1 MSKRFYWF
9 KLKNSFFKRHDIK
22 YIESLPDGKE
32 YVLIYLKLMVESL
45 DHDGEL
51 RFSETI
57 PYDEQ
62 MISALVNSE
71 VNIVTSALD
80 TMEKLGM
87 IVKKE
92 DGTLSFPLVEGLI
105 GSASDTDEARRI
117 RRFRERQ
124 KDTSV
129 TNSNANVTE
138 SVTKCNGERYTSVT
152 NDNESIEYR
161 DKSIEYRDIDKE
173 KSIKEK
179 TTRFLP
185 PTLDEISSYCL
196 ERNNGIDPQRFFDF
210 YQSKGWMV
218 GKNKMKDWK
227 AAVRNWET
235 RSGTKSA
242 PPSSSNPFTSSNNP
256 FTELRR
262 QEGYT

>member
-71 VNIVTSALD
+71 VTIVTSALD

-87 IVKKE
+87 IVKEE

-105 GSASDTDEARRI
+105 GSASDTDEARRSK
-117 RRFRERQ
+117 RYREKKKAEALQ
-124 KDTSV
+124 
-129 TNSNANVTE
+129 NETE
-138 SVTKCNGERYTSVT
+138 SVTQACRERDASVT
-152 NDNESIEYR
+152 NRHESIEYR

-185 PTLDEISSYCL
+185 PTLDDISSYCL
-196 ERNNGIDPQRFFDF
+196 ERNNSVDPQRFFDF